1 MENENLIP
9 VEQLCSH
16 YQIEISFIN
25 SLSEYGLIE
34 ITKIEETQYVYSDRI
49 KDIEKMIRLHFDLDI
64 NMEGIDAIYHLLQ
77 RVDRLHN
84 ELKFIK
90 NQLHLDD
97 SNGDKI
103 G

>member
-1 MENENLIP
+1 MENKNLIP

-16 YQIEISFIN
+16 YQIEITFIN

-34 ITKIEETQYVYSDRI
+34 LTRVDEIIFVYSDQV

-77 RVDRLHN
+77 KVDRLHN
-84 ELKFIK
+84 ELKSVK
-90 NQLHLDD
+90 NQMHFDNL
-97 SNGDKI
+97 GDNKVV
-103 G
+103 